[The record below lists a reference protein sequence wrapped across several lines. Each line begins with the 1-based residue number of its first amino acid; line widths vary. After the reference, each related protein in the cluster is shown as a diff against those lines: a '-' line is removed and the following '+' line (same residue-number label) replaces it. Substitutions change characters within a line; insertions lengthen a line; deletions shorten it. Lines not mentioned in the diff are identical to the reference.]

1 MFPFEKLDVYNKSFA
16 LQRKVM
22 VYLSDN
28 KSLPVYIRNQYGRAN
43 LSIMLNLA
51 EGSGRSTNKDRKN
64 FFIIA
69 RGSVFECV
77 AIIDLLL
84 AQNEVDLEFHNE
96 LKSSYEEISRMIF
109 AMIKNLS

>member
-1 MFPFEKLDVYNKSFA
+1 MFPFEKLEVYNKAFA
-16 LQRKVM
+16 MQRKVM

-28 KSLPVYIRNQYGRAN
+28 KSLPGYIRNQYGRAN

-51 EGSGRSTNKDRKN
+51 EGSGRTTNKDRKN

-84 AQNEVDLEFHNE
+84 AQNEVSLELHTD
-96 LKSSYEEISRMIF
+96 
-109 AMIKNLS
+109 

>member
-1 MFPFEKLDVYNKSFA
+1 M
-16 LQRKVM
+16 
-22 VYLSDN
+22 
-28 KSLPVYIRNQYGRAN
+28 PVYIRNQCGRAS

-84 AQNEVDLEFHNE
+84 AQNEVSSDLHTEF
-96 LKSSYEEISRMIF
+96 KSSYEEISKMLF
-109 AMIKNLS
+109 ALIKNLVLKTVKFQHIIMK

>member
-1 MFPFEKLDVYNKSFA
+1 MFPFEKLDVYIKAFA
-16 LQRKVM
+16 MQRKVM

-28 KSLPVYIRNQYGRAN
+28 KRLPVYIRNQYGRAN

-51 EGSGRSTNKDRKN
+51 EGSGRSINKDRKN

-84 AQNEVDLEFHNE
+84 AQNEVSLELHTD
-96 LKSSYEEISRMIF
+96 
-109 AMIKNLS
+109 